1 MDFGY
6 TPYSYY
12 AERAWEPDEA
22 YFAKKRESEV
32 YNPNPKGL
40 TASQGGAVGDIPD
53 DVLGIIR
60 EFSRPLL
67 RYPREY
73 KEALAELGL
82 RDWSALKAKLSTPE
96 AYTILQLLE
105 SYLEAHRAEVRAKHF
120 FLCGGSS
127 VPWVKAYGNKGRTY
141 NDLMA
146 RL

>member
-22 YFAKKRESEV
+22 YLAKKRESEV
-32 YNPNPKGL
+32 YKPKGL
-40 TASQGGAVGDIPD
+40 TASQGAVGDIPD
-53 DVLGIIR
+53 DVIGIIR
-60 EFSRPLL
+60 DFSRPLL

-73 KEALAELGL
+73 KETLAELDL
-82 RDWSALKAKLSTPE
+82 HDWPALKAKLSTPE
-96 AYTILQLLE
+96 AFTILQLLE

-127 VPWVKAYGNKGRTY
+127 LPWGKAHGNTNKTY
-141 NDLMA
+141 NNLLA

>member
-22 YFAKKRESEV
+22 YLAKKRESEV
-32 YNPNPKGL
+32 YKPPP
-40 TASQGGAVGDIPD
+40 ASQGALGDIPD
-53 DVLGIIR
+53 DVIGIIR
-60 EFSRPLL
+60 DFSRPLL

-73 KEALAELGL
+73 KEALVELGL

-96 AYTILQLLE
+96 AYAILQLLE

-127 VPWVKAYGNKGRTY
+127 LPWGKAHGNMARTY